1 MSALTGKTAVVTG
14 GGAGIGEAIAKT
26 FARAGAAVVI
36 TGRRKEPLE
45 RVVKDIQDAGGRALA
60 VPGDVTD
67 DGHARAAV
75 GQAVREFTSLN
86 ILVNNAGQGA
96 FGKAL
101 HETEDETW
109 NQLMA
114 VNLTGVFRMT
124 RAAVPEMLRAGGGAI
139 VNVSSI
145 AGQVG
150 IPLLAAYAATKGG
163 LDALTRSLAIDYAA
177 QGIRCN
183 AVSPGLVNTPMAASL
198 MSDPE
203 RKAQV
208 LSAYPLGRPG
218 TPEEVATLVRYLA
231 SDDAAWI
238 TGMIYTIDGGMTAH

>member
-1 MSALTGKTAVVTG
+1 MTALDGKTALVTG

-26 FARAGAAVVI
+26 FAEAGAAVVI
-36 TGRRKEPLE
+36 TGRRKEQLE
-45 RVVKDIQDAGGRALA
+45 RVVKDIQGAGGRAMA

-67 DGHARAAV
+67 DGHARTAV
-75 GQAVREFTSLN
+75 SQAVREFKSLN
-86 ILVNNAGQGA
+86 ILVNNAGVGA

-101 HETEDETW
+101 HETDDATW
-109 NQLMA
+109 DQLMA

-124 RAAVPEMLRAGGGAI
+124 RAAVPEMLKAGRGAI

-150 IPLLAAYAATKGG
+150 IPLLAAYGATKGG
-163 LDALTRSLAIDYAA
+163 LDALTRCLAIDYAG

-183 AVSPGLVNTPMAASL
+183 AVSPGLVDTPMAASL

-208 LSAYPLGRPG
+208 LSAYPLGRAG
-218 TPEEVATLVRYLA
+218 TPQEVAKLVLYLA
-231 SDDAAWI
+231 SDDAGWI
-238 TGMIYTIDGGMTAH
+238 TGMVYTIDGGMTAH